1 MVHVVQLT
9 SLARV
14 ARRCVRAVRDSTLL
28 LPAINANSIHHQQ
41 LHQFHLGTVYSCA
54 KQFLRQNLILRTI
67 DEVDLRWEAT
77 VLERFQQI
85 CFICSQRSCRTDSTL
100 IRCTVASRVASRSP
114 TRAQSVR
121 STGDYLVISHQVRTL
136 AEVLSESPMTVRSKV
151 AVAKTCRCL
160 SKT

>member
-85 CFICSQRSCRTDSTL
+85 CFICSQRSCRTGSTSTRY
-100 IRCTVASRVASRSP
+100 IIASPVASRSP
-114 TRAQSVR
+114 TRVQSVR
-121 STGDYLVISHQVRTL
+121 STGNYLGISSRARTL
-136 AEVLSESPMTVRSKV
+136 ADVLIESLMTVRSKV
-151 AVAKTCRCL
+151 AVARICRCL